1 MPFDDLLF
9 ERLRA
14 AKRPDLLALLGD
26 LKMDPKKFVKATD
39 EDLVGAISTELRSAA
54 GHTVANVA
62 LRRDP
67 HDFEYKQIL
76 VDVADKL
83 APGHFTWTG
92 YKVSGPETELEI
104 EDYILERISALI
116 DERLAAMS
124 AKDKARLQQQLEAD
138 LRQRGIPEHAI
149 KAGLAA
155 VTTGTIT
162 GIAVGP
168 LVAGMLFKGFWVWLT
183 GLTVG
188 QVIAGGVLGGGA
200 VGVLVAALFVA
211 GGPSYSKTIPATV
224 RLILIRRSQ
233 QALADM
239 RKKK

>member
-1 MPFDDLLF
+1 MIYCLSGCVLSKRADLV
-9 ERLRA
+9 
-14 AKRPDLLALLGD
+14 ALLGD

-39 EDLVGAISTELRSAA
+39 EDLVGAISAELRSAA

-67 HDFEYKQIL
+67 HEFAYKQIL

-104 EDYILERISALI
+104 EDYILERISTLI
-116 DERLAAMS
+116 EERLAAMS
-124 AKDKARLQQQLEAD
+124 AKDKAKLQQELEAD
-138 LRQRGIPEHAI
+138 LRKRGIPEHAI

-155 VTTGTIT
+155 VTAGTIT
-162 GIAVGP
+162 GTAVGP
-168 LVAGMLFKGFWVWLT
+168 LVAGTLFRGFWVWLS

-188 QVIAGGVLGGGA
+188 QVIAGGVLGGTA
-200 VGVLVAALFVA
+200 VSVLVAALFVVS
-211 GGPSYSKTIPATV
+211 GPSYSKTIPATV

-233 QALADM
+233 QALTDLG
-239 RKKK
+239 KKK